1 MKNIVCV
8 ILAMLLIACGGSYDA
23 TPRNS
28 QLTVEYEGK
37 KVYSTGGEWTSKF
50 QLRLELD
57 KPGKKFLVF
66 GAPWCAPC
74 TKLKKLLLKEGVTKN
89 VFYLNVDETWAF
101 LLSRSMGAEGL
112 PSMVVVDGAE
122 VSEPRHGM
130 GNILVYLVANVEK

>member
-1 MKNIVCV
+1 
-8 ILAMLLIACGGSYDA
+8 MLTTACGSSYDA
-23 TPRNS
+23 TPRSS

-74 TKLKKLLLKEGVTKN
+74 TKLKKLLLKEGATKN
-89 VFYLNVDETWAF
+89 VFYLNIDETWAF

-122 VSEPRHGM
+122 VSVPRQGV
-130 GNILVYLVANVEK
+130 GNILVYLLANVEK